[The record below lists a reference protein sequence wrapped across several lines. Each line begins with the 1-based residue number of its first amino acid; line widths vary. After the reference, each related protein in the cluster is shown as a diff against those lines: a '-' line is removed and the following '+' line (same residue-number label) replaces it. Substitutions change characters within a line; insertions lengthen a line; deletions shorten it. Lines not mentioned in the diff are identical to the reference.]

1 MAYHGKPITT
11 EYQIL
16 IKMNGSWVSCMKG
29 IVLTVRTEK
38 SIKNTH
44 KITDMGKQEK
54 ANKQTNSLQYDD
66 RTIKWEERC
75 AQILVGKTIKS
86 VRYQYTCEMKD
97 MGWSK
102 KSLIIFFTD
111 GSFIFP
117 SSDDEGNNAGAI
129 FTSFEGIEG
138 IPTL

>member
-1 MAYHGKPITT
+1 
-11 EYQIL
+11 
-16 IKMNGSWVSCMKG
+16 
-29 IVLTVRTEK
+29 
-38 SIKNTH
+38 
-44 KITDMGKQEK
+44 MGNLEK

-111 GSFIFP
+111 GSYIFP

-129 FTSFEGIEG
+129 FTSFKGIEG

>member
-1 MAYHGKPITT
+1 
-11 EYQIL
+11 
-16 IKMNGSWVSCMKG
+16 MNSSQLNDVTK
-29 IVLTVRTEK
+29 T
-38 SIKNTH
+38 
-44 KITDMGKQEK
+44 
-54 ANKQTNSLQYDD
+54 
-66 RTIKWEERC
+66 WEERC

-111 GSFIFP
+111 GSYIFP
-117 SSDDEGNNAGAI
+117 SSDDEGNNAGAL
-129 FTSFEGIEG
+129 FTSIKGFEG